1 MKVTSFHD
9 ETRIYKVYH
18 ILPMNV
24 CEYSPLLCVYNSLGI
39 NYRATMEKP
48 RIGEIRA
55 LFFEVIAVNSQKIE
69 KQD

>member
-1 MKVTSFHD
+1 MKVTPFHN
-9 ETRIYKVYH
+9 EMRIYKVYH

-48 RIGEIRA
+48 LIGEIRT
-55 LFFEVIAVNSQKIE
+55 LFFEVLAVNSLKTE